1 MFVGA
6 GPDSYAA
13 ELRSLAAELGIGDD
27 LIFTGGVS
35 LAETVAS
42 DRAGDLLAYPSHN
55 ETFGLP
61 ILEAR
66 ACGCPVVTSQVS
78 SMPEIAG
85 GAAILCDP
93 AFIAEVL
100 VAGVA
105 PDRDRLRDMGFRRAG
120 EFTWAAAAAS
130 TLDVYREVAERRRR
144 RRP

>member
-1 MFVGA
+1 VFVGA

-35 LAETVAS
+35 LAETVAFY
-42 DRAGDLLAYPSHN
+42 RAADLLAYPSHN

-61 ILEAR
+61 ILEAM

-78 SMPEIAG
+78 SMPE
-85 GAAILCDP
+85 
-93 AFIAEVL
+93 
-100 VAGVA
+100 
-105 PDRDRLRDMGFRRAG
+105 FRRAG

-144 RRP
+144 RRA